1 MPEGLGGGLTG
12 NQLNTAAGKS
22 VFSHSASF
30 RLPYPVQV
38 LSRDYILSLEDFA
51 RVPPAVISLPEDLKG
66 WITGTQ
72 SNATSANEVF
82 SHSASFRLTYP
93 FLVLSGD
100 YILRLE
106 DLLESH

>member
-12 NQLNTAAGKS
+12 NQLNTTAGKS

-30 RLPYPVQV
+30 RLTYPVQV
-38 LSRDYILSLEDFA
+38 LSRDYILSLEEFA

-66 WITGTQ
+66 WLTGTQ

-82 SHSASFRLTYP
+82 SHSASFRLTYRI
-93 FLVLSGD
+93 LVLS
-100 YILRLE
+100 
-106 DLLESH
+106 LESIVSLM